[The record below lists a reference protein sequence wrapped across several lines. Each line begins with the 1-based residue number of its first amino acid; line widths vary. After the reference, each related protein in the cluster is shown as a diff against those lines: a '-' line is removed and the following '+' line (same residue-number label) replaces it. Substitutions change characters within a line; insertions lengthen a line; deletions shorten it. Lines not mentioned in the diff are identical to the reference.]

1 MPEPSNEVPAK
12 SASAGVRRLFYE
24 CLRSPLKP
32 AFRRAP
38 EASVKTARWMRR
50 HLPGSF
56 WVPFCGKKVQN
67 TRDIVAAFS
76 VLLMATDARSTSR
89 DRLRAMPCQKE
100 ENERSE
106 VKSTKTIRMSLSR
119 EQPPARVE
127 RAQQEQDYAA
137 SRSGHAGCRL
147 FFLRCK
153 RECGGCTSCTLPLA
167 ANDPGPMPCP
177 SDPAEETAPAADQIE
192 KASNPP
198 STTASAPVTND
209 EASLTR

>member
-1 MPEPSNEVPAK
+1 MPN
-12 SASAGVRRLFYE
+12 F
-24 CLRSPLKP
+24 
-32 AFRRAP
+32 
-38 EASVKTARWMRR
+38 
-50 HLPGSF
+50 
-56 WVPFCGKKVQN
+56 FCGSLVVVRCGPQGLSVLFDRPGAR
-67 TRDIVAAFS
+67 TAAVAAGYS
-76 VLLMATDARSTSR
+76 YLLVSKGSA
-89 DRLRAMPCQKE
+89 KI
-100 ENERSE
+100 
-106 VKSTKTIRMSLSR
+106 IRMSLSR

>member
-1 MPEPSNEVPAK
+1 MLFTAY
-12 SASAGVRRLFYE
+12 RRGLHY
-24 CLRSPLKP
+24 
-32 AFRRAP
+32 
-38 EASVKTARWMRR
+38 
-50 HLPGSF
+50 
-56 WVPFCGKKVQN
+56 
-67 TRDIVAAFS
+67 
-76 VLLMATDARSTSR
+76 LLVATDARSTSR

-153 RECGGCTSCTLPLA
+153 RECGGLKPLLGA
-167 ANDPGPMPCP
+167 RVGYCD
-177 SDPAEETAPAADQIE
+177 SDSVLR
-192 KASNPP
+192 KYS
-198 STTASAPVTND
+198 
-209 EASLTR
+209 

>member
-1 MPEPSNEVPAK
+1 MIL
-12 SASAGVRRLFYE
+12 SAAHR
-24 CLRSPLKP
+24 PLNP
-32 AFRRAP
+32 PFRRAP
-38 EASVKTARWMRR
+38 GASVKTARRMRR

-56 WVPFCGKKVQN
+56 WVPFCRKKVQN
-67 TRDIVAAFS
+67 TRDDVAAFS

-147 FFLRCK
+147 FLFRCK
-153 RECGGCTSCTLPLA
+153 RECGLFSPRFA
-167 ANDPGPMPCP
+167 ANDSPVEDC
-177 SDPAEETAPAADQIE
+177 DQYFLR
-192 KASNPP
+192 KKGTKKSCGRRPRL
-198 STTASAPVTND
+198 SSF
-209 EASLTR
+209 RCKR

>member
-1 MPEPSNEVPAK
+1 MTL
-12 SASAGVRRLFYE
+12 SAAHR
-24 CLRSPLKP
+24 PLNP
-32 AFRRAP
+32 PFRRAP
-38 EASVKTARWMRR
+38 VSNVRR
-50 HLPGSF
+50 DKVGGGIRRGVF
-56 WVPFCGKKVQN
+56 GTFCGKKVQN
-67 TRDIVAAFS
+67 TRDDVADFS

-147 FFLRCK
+147 FLFRCK
-153 RECGGCTSCTLPLA
+153 RECGLFSPRFA
-167 ANDPGPMPCP
+167 ANDSPVEDC
-177 SDPAEETAPAADQIE
+177 DQYFLR
-192 KASNPP
+192 KKGTKKSCGRRPRL
-198 STTASAPVTND
+198 SSF
-209 EASLTR
+209 RCKR

>member
-1 MPEPSNEVPAK
+1 MPN
-12 SASAGVRRLFYE
+12 F
-24 CLRSPLKP
+24 
-32 AFRRAP
+32 
-38 EASVKTARWMRR
+38 
-50 HLPGSF
+50 
-56 WVPFCGKKVQN
+56 FCGSLVVVRCGPQGLSVLFDRPGDR
-67 TRDIVAAFS
+67 TAAVAAGYS
-76 VLLMATDARSTSR
+76 YLLVSKGSA
-89 DRLRAMPCQKE
+89 
-100 ENERSE
+100 
-106 VKSTKTIRMSLSR
+106 KTIRMSLSR

-137 SRSGHAGCRL
+137 SLSGHAGCRL

>member
-1 MPEPSNEVPAK
+1 
-12 SASAGVRRLFYE
+12 
-24 CLRSPLKP
+24 
-32 AFRRAP
+32 
-38 EASVKTARWMRR
+38 MRR

-67 TRDIVAAFS
+67 TRDIVADFS
-76 VLLMATDARSTSR
+76 VLLMSTDARSTSR

-106 VKSTKTIRMSLSR
+106 VKSAKTIRMSLSR

-153 RECGGCTSCTLPLA
+153 RECGGLKPLPGAIVGFCASCLSRTH
-167 ANDPGPMPCP
+167 P
-177 SDPAEETAPAADQIE
+177 SRRCGGRMNPAWRKRRQERGGL
-192 KASNPP
+192 KARAEG
-198 STTASAPVTND
+198 TVC
-209 EASLTR
+209 LQTRE

>member
-1 MPEPSNEVPAK
+1 M
-12 SASAGVRRLFYE
+12 RRFLPTKK
-24 CLRSPLKP
+24 RQKTRQS
-32 AFRRAP
+32 
-38 EASVKTARWMRR
+38 KTAI
-50 HLPGSF
+50 GT
-56 WVPFCGKKVQN
+56 FCGKKVQN
-67 TRDIVAAFS
+67 TRDIVADFS
-76 VLLMATDARSTSR
+76 VLLMSTDARSTSR

-153 RECGGCTSCTLPLA
+153 RECGGLKPLPGA
-167 ANDPGPMPCP
+167 MPGFSANKRCSPLFACSHVRFFTRPKRRNCRERSRPDAGAVKRRPG
-177 SDPAEETAPAADQIE
+177 
-192 KASNPP
+192 
-198 STTASAPVTND
+198 
-209 EASLTR
+209 

>member
-1 MPEPSNEVPAK
+1 MPN
-12 SASAGVRRLFYE
+12 F
-24 CLRSPLKP
+24 
-32 AFRRAP
+32 
-38 EASVKTARWMRR
+38 
-50 HLPGSF
+50 
-56 WVPFCGKKVQN
+56 FCGSLVVVRCGPQGLSVLFDRPGDR
-67 TRDIVAAFS
+67 TAAVAAGYS
-76 VLLMATDARSTSR
+76 YLLVATDARSTSR

-153 RECGGCTSCTLPLA
+153 RECGGLKPLPGVMPGFS
-167 ANDPGPMPCP
+167 ANTRTRDVRPC
-177 SDPAEETAPAADQIE
+177 SHVRMFACSLLYPAEKTELPRTIPARCRSRET
-192 KASNPP
+192 KARLKVARNGAGLLANPRIG
-198 STTASAPVTND
+198 ARF
-209 EASLTR
+209 ER

>member
-1 MPEPSNEVPAK
+1 
-12 SASAGVRRLFYE
+12 
-24 CLRSPLKP
+24 
-32 AFRRAP
+32 
-38 EASVKTARWMRR
+38 MRR

-67 TRDIVAAFS
+67 TRDIVADFS
-76 VLLMATDARSTSR
+76 VLLMSTDARSTSR

-137 SRSGHAGCRL
+137 SLSGHAGCRL

-153 RECGGCTSCTLPLA
+153 RECGGLKPLPGAIVGFCVSCLFRTH
-167 ANDPGPMPCP
+167 P
-177 SDPAEETAPAADQIE
+177 SRHVPRRTTPAWQKRRSERCGL
-192 KASNPP
+192 KARAEG
-198 STTASAPVTND
+198 TVC
-209 EASLTR
+209 LQTRE

>member
-1 MPEPSNEVPAK
+1 MS
-12 SASAGVRRLFYE
+12 
-24 CLRSPLKP
+24 
-32 AFRRAP
+32 
-38 EASVKTARWMRR
+38 
-50 HLPGSF
+50 
-56 WVPFCGKKVQN
+56 
-67 TRDIVAAFS
+67 
-76 VLLMATDARSTSR
+76 TDARSTSR

-137 SRSGHAGCRL
+137 SLSGHAGCRL

-153 RECGGCTSCTLPLA
+153 RECGGLKPLPGAMPGFSANKRTRDVRPCSHVRVFASLPGRKDGIA